1 MENDELISKYVGQEN
16 PFRTPDGYFES
27 FTDKLMQRIQ
37 QQQQEQQAKPATVIT
52 LSPWK
57 RAMRWSAAAVVAAL
71 CIAGG
76 TYLYVGPDR
85 FRSLAHAE
93 QTYDNLSDEQLDQA
107 LDYEIACGL
116 VDNNKISYYL
126 TVAE

>member
-1 MENDELISKYVGQEN
+1 MENEELISKYVGQDN

-27 FTDKLMQRIQ
+27 FTDRLMQRIQ
-37 QQQQEQQAKPATVIT
+37 QQEQSEKPAPVIT
-52 LSPWK
+52 LSPWR

-76 TYLYVGPDR
+76 TYLYVGADR
-85 FRSLAHAE
+85 FSSLARTE
-93 QTYDNLSDEQLDQA
+93 QSYENLSDEQLDEA